1 MAVMDEF
8 RDKREA
14 MKDQPLK
21 EKLKYF
27 RDYYLT
33 TTLVVLAILIGAIW
47 LIKDMVSGKETAFN
61 AVFVNSLQLKEDLAP
76 FTDPFAELTGIDTQ
90 EYEVRIDSSYT
101 LSDGSSYDENSYY
114 SMQIIMT
121 RLAAQ
126 EIDVMAMDAAN
137 FTKYVYNETFADL
150 RTVLPETLLGKL
162 EAEGKVFYMDQAF
175 LSTLAELQEKIY
187 EDPNAVI
194 EYPQYTDPQAM
205 EDPVPIGI
213 RLTESPKFE
222 EYFTYSSSEAYMG
235 IAVNSLHQET
245 AAAFISYLFEE

>member
-14 MKDQPLK
+14 LKDQPLK

-33 TTLVVLAILIGAIW
+33 TTLVVLAIIVGAVW

-61 AVFVNSLQLKEDLAP
+61 AVFVNALQLQEALDP
-76 FTDPFAELTGIDTQ
+76 FTDPFIESIGIDQ
-90 EYEVRIDSSYT
+90 EKYEVRIDASYT
-101 LSDGSSYDENSYY
+101 LSEGYDENSYY

-137 FTKYVYNETFADL
+137 FTKYVYNETYADL
-150 RTVLPETLLGKL
+150 RTFLPETLLSKL

-175 LSTLAELQEKIY
+175 LTTLAELQEKTY

-194 EYPQYTDPQAM
+194 EYPQYTDPEAM

-213 RLTESPKFE
+213 RLTDSPKFQ
-222 EYFTYSSSEAYMG
+222 EYFTYGSSEAYIG
-235 IAVNSLHQET
+235 IAINSLHQENAVT
-245 AAAFISYLFEE
+245 FISYLFEE